1 MTKRIFPKTGPF
13 ALLAAVF
20 ALASGPALA
29 VDLPFSADCRQ
40 YAQIAVAG
48 PNTGIAFRKNPGNN
62 ATRNAT
68 ATIFDISGAN
78 NITIQAG
85 VGTCFYQTAG
95 TDSYCFQARS
105 SNQIANVNAV
115 AGNNHLGAPACQ

>member
-29 VDLPFSADCRQ
+29 VDLPFSANCQQ
-40 YAQIAVAG
+40 YAQITVAA
-48 PNTGIAFRKNPGNN
+48 PDTGIAFRKNPGSQ
-62 ATRNAT
+62 ATRAAT

-78 NITIQAG
+78 NIAIQAG
-85 VGTCFYQTAG
+85 ASTCFYQTVG
-95 TDSYCFQARS
+95 TASYCFQARS
-105 SNQIANVNAV
+105 SNQITTVNAV